1 MRGGV
6 SNPTPYGMLVLGLG
20 SATSRSAGPRPGV
33 VRHGRFERAKG
44 AAMRRRDDLTFPMD
58 EYDGRLTALRR
69 RLYERQL
76 DAMLV
81 TTPENVTYLT
91 GFESPGHY
99 WFMGLLVPV
108 DGEPICVA
116 RALECPGVEVDTW
129 LEHVWPYGDSD
140 EPMQRVGEALDA
152 LGLRG
157 MRVGYERDCWFFTA
171 SQQDRLFGI
180 AADVAWIDA
189 SLVVEQG
196 RLIKSEREIALMRE
210 AATAAAAGM
219 RAGIEH
225 TVAGTTE
232 DEIAAQIHLA
242 MIRAGSE
249 WPAIA
254 PFVAAG
260 ERGAIGHATWRG
272 RRVSAGDPVFLELAG
287 CRRRYHAALL
297 RTVFVGEPGPLVREA
312 FDVVTDAFDAAV
324 AAIAPGV
331 AAGEVDRV
339 ARAVIA
345 GSAFGGV
352 QASRTAYS
360 IGIALPPDWGEG
372 QILSMKPG
380 ETRPLEANMTFHL
393 LPWVQIPGVGA
404 IGCTETVRVTASGCE
419 ALTQGVSRA
428 LLIA

>member
-1 MRGGV
+1 
-6 SNPTPYGMLVLGLG
+6 
-20 SATSRSAGPRPGV
+20 
-33 VRHGRFERAKG
+33 
-44 AAMRRRDDLTFPMD
+44 MRRRDDLTFPMR
-58 EYDGRLTALRR
+58 EYEDRLDALRR

-99 WFMGLLVPV
+99 WFQGLLVPV
-108 DGEPICVA
+108 EGEPICVS
-116 RALECPGVEVDTW
+116 RALECPGVEAYTW
-129 LEHVWPYGDSD
+129 LEHNWAYADSD
-140 EPMQRVGEALDA
+140 EPMLRVAAALDA

-180 AADVAWIDA
+180 AADVAWVDA

-196 RLIKSEREIALMRE
+196 RLIKSELEIAVMRE
-210 AATAAAAGM
+210 AALATAAGM
-219 RAGIEH
+219 QAGIDH
-225 TVAGTTE
+225 VRAGTTE
-232 DEIAAQIHLA
+232 DEVAAQMHVA

-249 WPAIA
+249 WPAMS

-272 RRVSAGDPVFLELAG
+272 RAIRAGDPVFLEVAG
-287 CRRRYHAALL
+287 CRRRYHAAML
-297 RTVFVGEPGPLVREA
+297 RTVFVGEPGPGVCEA
-312 FDVVTDAFDAAV
+312 FEVVSAAFDAAV

-331 AAGEVDRV
+331 GAGDVDRV
-339 ARAVIA
+339 AREVIA
-345 GSAFGGV
+345 DSSFGGV

-380 ETRPLEANMTFHL
+380 ETRPLETNMTFHL
-393 LPWVQIPGVGA
+393 LPWVQIPGTGA
-404 IGCTETVRVTASGCE
+404 IGCTETVRVTSTGCE
-419 ALTQGVSRA
+419 LLTQGVSRA
-428 LLIA
+428 LLVA